1 MEQKI
6 TSTTQL
12 VFQKMLDRIQS
23 GQWLINRPIPS
34 ERALMKEFGVSRI
47 CVRESLSMLRAL
59 GILETCHG
67 RSSMIRRMDS
77 EIIGRLFPLMLS
89 LEGEQ
94 TYEQIFEVRLNL
106 ESRTAYLAALRRSE
120 QDMQELDKL
129 LELLRVQLEQDL
141 EKSVQTDLSFHIK
154 IAQATKNPLFP
165 LLLKALSGF
174 VTYVQVLSCKDN
186 PDKRHRA
193 LLYHESIAEAIHNKD
208 PERARVEME
217 SHLRSSADRMLKSG
231 MFKTVDESRYG

>member
-12 VFQKMLDRIQS
+12 LFQKMLDRIQS
-23 GQWLINRPIPS
+23 GQWPINKPIPS

-67 RSSMIRRMDS
+67 RSSIIRRMDS

-89 LEGEQ
+89 LQGEQ
-94 TYEQIFEVRLNL
+94 TYGQIFEVRLNL

-120 QDMQELDKL
+120 QDLQELDKL
-129 LELLRVQLEQDL
+129 LELLRVQLEQ
-141 EKSVQTDLSFHIK
+141 KSVQTDLTFHIK

-193 LLYHESIAEAIHNKD
+193 LLCHETIAEAIRNKD

-231 MFKTVDESRYG
+231 MFKTSALRNWH